1 MRHSDTSDKGV
12 THMDGTTQSFPN
24 GGQLSRFCGSADIKD
39 QDPVSQIGL
48 EDFIK
53 SRDQR

>member
-1 MRHSDTSDKGV
+1 MRQSDASDKGV
-12 THMDGTTQSFPN
+12 THIDGTTQSFPN
-24 GGQLSRFCGSADIKD
+24 SGQLSRFCGSANIKD